1 MRNLQQHLTDYA
13 GYHRDPRNVATHFVG
28 IPMIMVA
35 VEVLLS
41 RVSVV
46 FDGSSFPF
54 TPALLVGVA
63 SALFYLAL
71 DRRYGL
77 VMSAV
82 VFACWWIGL
91 RLAALPTNV
100 WLAWGIGLFVVGW
113 LFQFVGHWYEGKK
126 PAFVDDLI
134 GLVIG
139 PLFLAAEAG
148 FFLGLRHEVQEEIEA
163 KVGPLRLRERGASTV
178 SSS

>member
-1 MRNLQQHLTDYA
+1 MRNLQQHLTEYA
-13 GYHRDPRNVATHFVG
+13 GYHREPRNLVTHFVG

-41 RVSVV
+41 RPTLATS
-46 FDGSSFPF
+46 GSLAV
-54 TPALLVGVA
+54 TPAVVVGVA

-77 VMSAV
+77 VMTAMV
-82 VFACWWIGL
+82 GGCWWTGVQ
-91 RLAALPTNV
+91 LAALSTAA
-100 WLAWGIGLFVVGW
+100 WLGWGVGLFVVGW
-113 LFQFVGHWYEGKK
+113 VFQFVGHWYEGKK

-139 PLFLAAEAG
+139 PLFVAAEAG
-148 FFLGLRHEVQEEIEA
+148 FLLGLRLPVQQAIEA
-163 KVGPLRLRERGASTV
+163 KVGPLRARVRGAV
-178 SSS
+178 SG